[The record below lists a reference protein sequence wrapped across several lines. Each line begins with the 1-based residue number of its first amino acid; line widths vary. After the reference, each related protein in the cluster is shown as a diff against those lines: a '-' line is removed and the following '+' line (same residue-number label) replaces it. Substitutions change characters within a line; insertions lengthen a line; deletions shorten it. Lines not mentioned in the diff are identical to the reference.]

1 MRGTQFSIFPINTS
15 SFTRALPK
23 FSQQPMLALQFT
35 SMVLLALLLASF
47 AVAHAA
53 NSSQPNSSAIFN
65 QGEEA
70 IEESAQANENTDP
83 VPQQKLRIVSMNY
96 CIDYVLERWQNE
108 HFEFYPVAE
117 HHGRIEQI
125 MQLKPDMIIAG
136 QFNSPIRINNFRNNG
151 LPVAVLDEPNSFAG
165 SRRFFQELAELL
177 QQPEL
182 AQADIAEISAP
193 SGSSANEAY
202 ANKAYANEGRWPTV
216 LAMQVNQWS
225 FGGNNLLNELF
236 QHMGLENLA
245 ARKGDGLVKVGLE
258 DILQWQ
264 PDILLLEGK
273 LVTSEVAAEANT
285 HAAKQESCGDN
296 QNPCVFQAQ
305 QSFALANLN
314 LMHKSLRNYQQ
325 LPHVTALY
333 LPREVSGCMAQRLPE
348 AIHILS
354 SQLAQDSE
362 AASAAQLTSEQEREN
377 RP

>member
-1 MRGTQFSIFPINTS
+1 MRGTQFSIFPFNKNM
-15 SFTRALPK
+15 FMRALPK
-23 FSQQPMLALQFT
+23 FSQQPLRALLFT
-35 SMVLLALLLASF
+35 SMLLIALFLATLT
-47 AVAHAA
+47 AAQAA
-53 NSSQPNSSAIFN
+53 NYSQPYSAAQTSAGTLIN
-65 QGEEA
+65 ESPEED
-70 IEESAQANENTDP
+70 SP
-83 VPQQKLRIVSMNY
+83 KKLRIVSMNY
-96 CIDYVLERWQNE
+96 CIDYVLARWQNE
-108 HFEFYPVAE
+108 NFEFYPVAE
-117 HHGRIEQI
+117 HHGRIEKV
-125 MQLKPDMIIAG
+125 MQLAPDMIIAG

-151 LPVAVLDEPNSFAG
+151 LPVSVLDEPNSFAG
-165 SRRFFQELAELL
+165 SRQFFRELADVL

-182 AQADIAEISAP
+182 ALADIAAISIPPAL
-193 SGSSANEAY
+193 AINETDI
-202 ANKAYANEGRWPTV
+202 RPTV

-273 LVTSEVAAEANT
+273 LVNSEIAVESEAEHCNSDT
-285 HAAKQESCGDN
+285 
-296 QNPCVFQAQ
+296 CVQQAP

-333 LPREVSGCMAQRLPE
+333 LPREISGCMAQRLPE
-348 AIHILS
+348 AIDILT
-354 SQLAQDSE
+354 SQLISAERFKPVQESSSE
-362 AASAAQLTSEQEREN
+362 LTPEPAREN